1 MARRSKG
8 NDKTLMYSIIG
19 VFAIIIILGIAL
31 IISQN
36 ANQEPEIPDEDL
48 LEYTGFEHL
57 TNFDTLDD
65 QTEDVYAVY
74 YYQYNCGACQSIK
87 QAVLE
92 MTTLNNSGLKIYL
105 MDATSTTGS
114 KDRIVLQGV
123 TIRYTPTMLVYRDGE
138 LVEMLVGSDN
148 ILPFI
153 DDVDSGNYSN

>member
-1 MARRSKG
+1 MARRSRG

-19 VFAIIIILGIAL
+19 VFSIIIILGIAL

-48 LEYTGFEHL
+48 LEYTQFQHL

-65 QTEDVYAVY
+65 QQGALYAVY

-87 QAVLE
+87 QSILE
-92 MTTLNNSGLKIYL
+92 MTIENNSDLKIHL
-105 MDATSTTGS
+105 MDATNTTGS
-114 KDRIVLQGV
+114 KDRIILDGV
-123 TIRYTPTMLVYRDGE
+123 IIRYTPTMLVYRDGE

-153 DDVDSGNYSN
+153 DDVERGDYSN